1 MSVSEIET
9 EAMKL
14 PESER
19 AGLACRLL
27 NSLPAVLSD
36 KDDGIAEAI
45 RRDAELEREPSSGIT
60 LEQLRRA
67 TKR

>member
-1 MSVSEIET
+1 MSGSEIET

>member
-45 RRDAELEREPSSGIT
+45 GRDAELEREPSSGIT